1 MKRII
6 WAFAVVAAAAASP
19 LRAGG
24 LDRPRALAFIEQCR
38 NAPGRQPNLRL
49 IYWRLKVC
57 EAADAP
63 FDAAPHRKHV
73 LGLQNGDGG
82 FGLWPKDASTAD
94 GTLAA
99 LTVLAGAD
107 PADKPGCVRYL
118 QALLAAKAKAAKRY
132 SDLIVQRDVHAC
144 LMGLSLLGSDVPGLD
159 GYLKVLE
166 QDGKPWGL
174 YYRITAGRAFN
185 RPLPD
190 REGWIQKIDAQAT
203 EGYLQFLWS
212 GQERH
217 YALEAMHLLG
227 GKFTYD
233 YWIRAGSSRV
243 RRAPDGP
250 AGLGTLVGM
259 WRTIRT
265 AKLLGV
271 EMPWLAEWLAGS
283 ASIQPGPI
291 GGFAAMPGLES
302 DPWILPRLAR
312 LLPESIPAPK
322 DVAALAAGWGNKQK
336 DGGYYD
342 TRTERSSRRFRESDP
357 LTGLIDDTWQ
367 AVGALRVAGTK
378 HKDREA
384 LLAWLGELLEKRRED
399 LDAQDILR
407 VLECFEMLGEKPKGA
422 KALATYFQERFGGD
436 LPGTVRA
443 LTLLGAKPHL
453 PGAGKRLASMLDRV
467 RVGKVPMELSVLAET
482 VEALHALGEGYPHAA
497 HFLDLLGR
505 VQNADG
511 GVCMPGSLHSN
522 LYDTLAAVR
531 MAKLLPDLAVSPAP
545 VRQGP

>member
-6 WAFAVVAAAAASP
+6 WAFVVVAAVANP

-24 LDRPRALAFIEQCR
+24 LDRPRAMAFIEQCR
-38 NAPGRQPNLRL
+38 NAPHRQPNLRL

-57 EAADAP
+57 EAADGP
-63 FDAAPHRKHV
+63 FDAAPYRKHV

-82 FGLWPKDASTAD
+82 FGLWPKDASTAE

-99 LTVLAGAD
+99 LKVLRKAGAD
-107 PADKPGCVRYL
+107 PADKPGAVRYL

-132 SDLIVQRDVHAC
+132 SDLTIQRDVHAC
-144 LMGLSLLGSDVPGLD
+144 LMGLSLLGSDVPGVAE
-159 GYLKVLE
+159 YLKVLE

-203 EGYLQFLWS
+203 EGYLQSIWS
-212 GQERH
+212 GQERQ

-233 YWIRAGSSRV
+233 HWIRASSYRV

-265 AKLLGV
+265 SKLLGV
-271 EMPWLAEWLAGS
+271 EMPWLAEWLARS
-283 ASIQPGPI
+283 ASIRPGPT

-312 LLPESIPAPK
+312 LLPESVPAPN
-322 DVAALAAGWGNKQK
+322 DLAALAAGWRDKQK
-336 DGGYYD
+336 RGGYYD
-342 TRTERSSRRFRESDP
+342 TRSERSSRWFRESAP
-357 LTGLIDDTWQ
+357 LAGRIDDTWQ
-367 AVGALRVAGTK
+367 AVGTLLAARAK
-378 HKDREA
+378 HKDRKA
-384 LLAWLGELLEKRRED
+384 LLAWLGELLRNRREN
-399 LDAQDILR
+399 LGSQDILR
-407 VLECFEMLGEKPKGA
+407 VLECFEMLGERPTDA
-422 KALATYFQERFGGD
+422 KALAAYFEERFGGD
-436 LPGTVRA
+436 LPATVRA

-482 VEALHALGEGYPHAA
+482 VGALDALGEGYPHAA

-531 MAKLLPDLAVSPAP
+531 MAKLLPNLAPRSKPP
-545 VRQGP
+545 GQP